1 MKNLQYRHYKCFLH
15 RELLQLKEVQNI
27 LIQIVKKARLIK
39 FKKTDDLADF
49 VRIFD
54 KIIPNE
60 FFGTS
65 KHRKIY
71 YRIIERVLTRSRYEC
86 IYVNWFVVG
95 YDHTKVPWLNQ
106 KQKGDKNNCM
116 RCIMEVSQFYYKK

>member
-1 MKNLQYRHYKCFLH
+1 M
-15 RELLQLKEVQNI
+15 QLKEVQNI
-27 LIQIVKKARLIK
+27 LVQIIKKARLIQ
-39 FKKTDDLADF
+39 FKKTDDLVDF

-65 KHRKIY
+65 KHRKIF
-71 YRIIERVLTRSRYEC
+71 YRIIERVLTRSKYEC

-95 YDHTKVPWLNQ
+95 YDHTKVPWLSQ
-106 KQKGDKNNCM
+106 KRKQDKNSSM
-116 RCIMEVSQFYYKK
+116 RCIMEVSQFLIKIKVKENKKAVLSGE